1 MNFEIAIAL
10 QLFDNFSRQLFQAK
24 ESLDRFN
31 KGLAESQN
39 RLKSL
44 TEIMKKAFDPKAIW
58 EASEKVENFSARIA
72 QATALPL
79 AGMTKMLKDF
89 SSLENSRVEME
100 VAYMTKTGLPKE
112 IESINKQIDELGIK
126 LPGSAEDFYRV
137 ATALK
142 ATGMEIE
149 KIAGGGLKAASYAWV
164 LFKREASPEQVAE
177 YMQEFSNAF
186 KIPSSQFEA
195 FVDDLQR
202 LKFASGLSLSEIA
215 YSTKY
220 FSAQLNQLG
229 VTGRESFRLMIAW
242 MLRAYL

>member
-44 TEIMKKAFDPKAIW
+44 SEIMKKAFDPKVIW
-58 EASEKVENFSARIA
+58 ESSEKVENFSARIA

-89 SSLENSRVEME
+89 SSLENARVEME

-149 KIAGGGLKAASYAWV
+149 KIAGGGLKAASYAWC
-164 LFKREASPEQVAE
+164 S
-177 YMQEFSNAF
+177 
-186 KIPSSQFEA
+186 
-195 FVDDLQR
+195 
-202 LKFASGLSLSEIA
+202 
-215 YSTKY
+215 
-220 FSAQLNQLG
+220 
-229 VTGRESFRLMIAW
+229 
-242 MLRAYL
+242 LRARHRQSRLQNICRSFPMPLRFHPHSLRPLWMTSRG